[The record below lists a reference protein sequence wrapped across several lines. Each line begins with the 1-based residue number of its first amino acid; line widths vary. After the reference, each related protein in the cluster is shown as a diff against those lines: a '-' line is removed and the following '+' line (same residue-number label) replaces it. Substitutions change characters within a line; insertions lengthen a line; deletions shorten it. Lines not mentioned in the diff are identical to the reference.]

1 MKLQKPLGGLQL
13 EQELF
18 IFFKIFESVAPGG
31 EQENYEG
38 PGEGGA
44 AYAVP
49 KNKANK
55 AELSINKYGQ
65 FLFRNLWY
73 LTYRERLSR
82 VESFGLNKE
91 YRRILLSSYSAPTST
106 PLPYDVTCQSVS
118 LPYLLLFSLPLCHGQ
133 SLPVPQLTEEGGGAK

>member
-1 MKLQKPLGGLQL
+1 LKLQKPLEGLQL

-18 IFFKIFESVAPGG
+18 IIFKIFESIAPGG
-31 EQENYEG
+31 EQENFEG

-49 KNKANK
+49 KNKASK

-65 FLFRNLWY
+65 FLARNLWY
-73 LTYRERLSR
+73 LTYREHLSR

-91 YRRILLSSYSAPTST
+91 YRRILLSSYSASTSH
-106 PLPYDVTCQSVS
+106 PPDVTCSNFR
-118 LPYLLLFSLPLCHGQ
+118 YLFSLLLSFPLCRGQ
-133 SLPVPQLTEEGGGAK
+133 SLHCPQLTEEGGGAK

>member
-1 MKLQKPLGGLQL
+1 MKLQKPLDGLQL

-31 EQENYEG
+31 DQENYEG

-49 KNKANK
+49 KNKASK

-65 FLFRNLWY
+65 FLSRNLLY
-73 LTYRERLSR
+73 FTDRKHLSR

-91 YRRILLSSYSAPTST
+91 YHR
-106 PLPYDVTCQSVS
+106 
-118 LPYLLLFSLPLCHGQ
+118 LLL
-133 SLPVPQLTEEGGGAK
+133 

>member
-1 MKLQKPLGGLQL
+1 MNSISWPSPFNEK
-13 EQELF
+13 
-18 IFFKIFESVAPGG
+18 SVAPGG

-65 FLFRNLWY
+65 FFPKSMVSCWQ
-73 LTYRERLSR
+73 EISWI
-82 VESFGLNKE
+82 E
-91 YRRILLSSYSAPTST
+91 YRVSPYFSVVLFGSKITPFLSLILFT
-106 PLPYDVTCQSVS
+106 SVS
-118 LPYLLLFSLPLCHGQ
+118 RAELAC
-133 SLPVPQLTEEGGGAK
+133 PQLTEEGGEAM

>member
-1 MKLQKPLGGLQL
+1 MRGSFETTKTAKVLHL

-18 IFFKIFESVAPGG
+18 IFLKIFESVAPGG

-65 FLFRNLWY
+65 FLFRYLWEF
-73 LTYRERLSR
+73 LTGNICPSVFFYRVLEQFLH
-82 VESFGLNKE
+82 K
-91 YRRILLSSYSAPTST
+91 AT
-106 PLPYDVTCQSVS
+106 
-118 LPYLLLFSLPLCHGQ
+118 
-133 SLPVPQLTEEGGGAK
+133 QLKIKQFFKNHTANVQPNTFKWYKL